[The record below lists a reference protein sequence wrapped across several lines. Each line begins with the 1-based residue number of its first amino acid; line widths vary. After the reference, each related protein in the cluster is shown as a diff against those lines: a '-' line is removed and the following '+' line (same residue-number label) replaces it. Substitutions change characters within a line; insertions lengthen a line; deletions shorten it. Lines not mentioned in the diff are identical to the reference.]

1 MIEDKIKNI
10 NLRVLSACKRSGV
23 EPSGI
28 TLLAVTKTV
37 SDEKLKEVL
46 KCGITHIGESRV
58 QEAVAKFPGLKLKG
72 VKKHFIGRLQ
82 TNKAKKAVEL
92 FDVIQSIDSYELAHE
107 INRHASSMGKV
118 QECYLEIKVSPE
130 ETKFGLSPEN
140 AENFLNTAQ
149 GLKNIRITGIMAMAP
164 YFNDPELA
172 APFFRKARTV
182 YDSFKNMGLKTLSM
196 GMSGDFEIAIEE
208 GATMI
213 RIGSAIFK

>member
-37 SDEKLKEVL
+37 SDEKIKEVL

-58 QEAVAKFPGLKLKG
+58 QEAVAKFQGLKLKG
-72 VKKHFIGRLQ
+72 VTKHFIGRLQ
-82 TNKAKKAVEL
+82 TNKAKKAVEI

-107 INRHASSMGKV
+107 VNRHASCMGKV

-164 YFNDPELA
+164 YFNDPEQA

-182 YDSFKNMGLKTLSM
+182 YDSFKNMGLKNLSM

-208 GATMI
+208 GATMV
-213 RIGSAIFK
+213 RIATAKFK